1 MPGETSGFLSSGMS
15 KDGYGNLCFIG
26 VARIVDRCVV
36 ASLAYNSTVDLA
48 GVKKVL
54 EQKMGMQA
62 GNHYSF
68 VTGAMA
74 WHLMADSE
82 GRIYIAITASSYPT
96 RVAAQCV
103 DDLSRTFVAKAGD
116 KSMTCKEKAL
126 DKACKNLFEKLCAK
140 YDNLNEVDVLSG
152 VTAKVESV
160 KLVMQENVE
169 LALQNCVTLESIEE
183 KAEQL
188 QQQAGVFKK
197 TAKDIKNKMWWKN
210 LKMKLAIAFII
221 LAMFGIVLAIT
232 IPKAKAAA
240 DAVSGD
246 SNDDTDSSS

>member
-1 MPGETSGFLSSGMS
+1 F
-15 KDGYGNLCFIG
+15 GNVMFIG
-26 VARIVDRCVV
+26 VARLVDRCVV
-36 ASLAYNSTVDLA
+36 ASLSYNSTVDLA
-48 GVKKVL
+48 GVKEVL
-54 EQKMGMQA
+54 GQKMGMQP
-62 GNHYSF
+62 GTHYSF
-68 VTGAMA
+68 TTGQTA
-74 WHLMADSE
+74 WHLLADQES
-82 GRIYIAITASSYPT
+82 RIYIVITASNYPA
-96 RVAAQCV
+96 RVATQCV
-103 DDLSRTFVAKAGD
+103 DDLSRTFVAKAGE
-116 KSMTCKEKAL
+116 KSLDCKEKAL
-126 DKACKNLFEKLCAK
+126 DKACKSLFEKLCGK
-140 YDNLNEVDVLSG
+140 YDNLSEVDTLSG

-221 LAMFGIVLAIT
+221 LAIVGVILAIT
-232 IPKAKAAA
+232 IPKAKAVA

-246 SNDDTDSSS
+246 DDEDGSRMLALD